1 MHRPP
6 SSAAQSHRLS
16 DAIPHLFDLST
27 SFFSTGIPEL
37 DELFPESSGLCFR
50 DVVEIRA
57 ASPSAVD
64 HARMKVIH
72 DIVVNFLGTHHC
84 QNTKQD
90 KRSRKTKRGRNSE
103 VGYDDAQIESV
114 PPMPRVLYLST
125 RPSTVPV
132 RNILRS
138 CVERFHVLHSNS
150 SRLSQQPPTSSQ
162 ESGHHRGG
170 GLIYSQQQHSDDD
183 VPQLSPSVAAAA
195 DGDDELERLA
205 HAATK
210 IFRIDVHQ
218 VETTSDIIGALRSVA
233 TTSQRQ
239 LPGASTAFVPPLLI
253 IVDNLVDIFSHP
265 SVQQPRGAATGP
277 NFIIQDLARSLRNFI
292 DNQQSAH
299 RRPCAVVMLNALMAG
314 GGSSGAAS
322 IVNNANA
329 VSSATA
335 ESLRRNM
342 NRRAYGGTSWLSV
355 PDVVLICDE
364 LNIRNIDHD
373 VSVDEPATPEEHEP
387 KSTAASVLLKRVLSV
402 TTLRGGR
409 GIGATVILQ

>member
-1 MHRPP
+1 
-6 SSAAQSHRLS
+6 
-16 DAIPHLFDLST
+16 
-27 SFFSTGIPEL
+27 
-37 DELFPESSGLCFR
+37 
-50 DVVEIRA
+50 
-57 ASPSAVD
+57 
-64 HARMKVIH
+64 MKVIH

-114 PPMPRVLYLST
+114 PSMPRVLYLST

-183 VPQLSPSVAAAA
+183 VPQFSPSVAAAAA

-239 LPGASTAFVPPLLI
+239 LPVASTAFVPPLLI

-277 NFIIQDLARSLRNFI
+277 NFIIQDLARSLRNFV
-292 DNQQSAH
+292 DNQQSVH
-299 RRPCAVVMLNALMAG
+299 RRSCAVVMLNALMAG
-314 GGSSGAAS
+314 GSSGAVS

-342 NRRAYGGTSWLSV
+342 NRRAYGGTAWLSV

-364 LNIRNIDHD
+364 LNLRRHIDDH
-373 VSVDEPATPEEHEP
+373 VSVGEPAATPEDHEP
-387 KSTAASVLLKRVLSV
+387 KPTASVLLKRVLSV